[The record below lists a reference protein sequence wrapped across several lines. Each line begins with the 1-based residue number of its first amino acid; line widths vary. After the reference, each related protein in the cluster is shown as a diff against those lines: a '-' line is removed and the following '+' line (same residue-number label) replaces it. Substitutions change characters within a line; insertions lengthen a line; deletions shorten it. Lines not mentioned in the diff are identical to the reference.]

1 MKFNTDLKQRIQLY
15 ILEKISN
22 RDSEIIATTVNSFGI
37 SKNTVSN
44 YLRELQDNKVIK
56 KVKRNCYELVSNK
69 QEFVLYKNDGQ
80 LIEESKIYDSYILP
94 LLNNVSKNVLQIWQ
108 YVFSEMTNN
117 VIEHSEATELRIV
130 VKQDYL
136 KTEIIL
142 VDNGIGIF
150 NKIKN
155 HLGLT
160 DTEDAI
166 CELFKGKLTT
176 DEAHHSGEGIFFSS
190 KILDSFAILSDG
202 KIFTM
207 DEFDNG
213 AVQEDIFMSDLCGTM
228 VSMQLSNFSN
238 KQLMNVF
245 NEFSS
250 VEQGFNKTIIPLR
263 NVFISNPVSRS
274 QAKRVCARLER
285 FEEVTLDFK
294 DVSWAG
300 QGFMH
305 EIFVVFA
312 KYNPAIKIIPI
323 NMNDDVSKMLNH
335 VIH

>member
-1 MKFNTDLKQRIQLY
+1 M
-15 ILEKISN
+15 
-22 RDSEIIATTVNSFGI
+22 
-37 SKNTVSN
+37 
-44 YLRELQDNKVIK
+44 
-56 KVKRNCYELVSNK
+56 
-69 QEFVLYKNDGQ
+69 
-80 LIEESKIYDSYILP
+80 
-94 LLNNVSKNVLQIWQ
+94 
-108 YVFSEMTNN
+108 
-117 VIEHSEATELRIV
+117 
-130 VKQDYL
+130 
-136 KTEIIL
+136 
-142 VDNGIGIF
+142 
-150 NKIKN
+150 
-155 HLGLT
+155 GLT

-207 DEFDNG
+207 DEFDNS

-312 KYNPAIKIIPI
+312 KYNPSIKIVPI
-323 NMNDDVSKMLNH
+323 NMNDDVSKMFNH
-335 VIH
+335 VMH

>member
-1 MKFNTDLKQRIQLY
+1 MRFNTDLKQRIQLY

-130 VKQDYL
+130 VKQDHL

-312 KYNPAIKIIPI
+312 KYNPAIKIVPI
-323 NMNDDVSKMLNH
+323 NMNDDVSKMFNH

>member
-1 MKFNTDLKQRIQLY
+1 MRFNTDLKQRIQLY

-207 DEFDNG
+207 DEFDNS

-263 NVFISNPVSRS
+263 NVFISNPISRS

-323 NMNDDVSKMLNH
+323 NMNDDVSKMFNH